1 LESEAD
7 VSILFGDAGSKP
19 AGAQGQGPEGQSAH
33 IKDGSD
39 AGFMADVIEASRT
52 TPVIVDFWATW
63 CGPCKQLGPALE
75 RAVEATKGAVKL
87 VKIDVDQN
95 PAVAGQLRVQSI
107 PTVYAFVDG
116 RPVDGFQG
124 ALPESQVKQ
133 FVERLIGPAEP
144 GEIDDLLALA
154 AESLQVG
161 DVGGA
166 AQAYAQALQ
175 IDAANVKAIAGLAR
189 LYLQNGDAERAGEV
203 LAMAPADAKDADLD
217 SVRTALKLA
226 GSASAETQTLEQR
239 LQADPDDYGTRLEL
253 AKAHAARGAYDK
265 AADQLLH
272 IIQRDREWNDQA
284 ARKQLLEV
292 FEAAG
297 PTSDVAKLGR
307 KRLSAILFS

>member
-1 LESEAD
+1 M
-7 VSILFGDAGSKP
+7 LFGDAANKP
-19 AGAQGQGPEGQSAH
+19 AGAPGPGAH

-39 AGFMADVIEASRT
+39 ATFMADVIEASRQ

-75 RAVEATKGAVKL
+75 KAVEAAKGAVKL
-87 VKIDVDQN
+87 VKIDVDKN

-107 PTVYAFVDG
+107 PTVYAFIDG

-133 FVERLIGPAEP
+133 FVDRLTGPPEP
-144 GEIDDLLALA
+144 GEIDDVLALA
-154 AESLQVG
+154 AESLKLG
-161 DVGGA
+161 DAGGA

-175 IDAANVKAIAGLAR
+175 IDPQNVKAIAGLAR
-189 LYLQNGDAERAGEV
+189 CYLMGGDVEGARELA
-203 LAMAPADAKDADLD
+203 AMAPADAKDADLD
-217 SVRTALKLA
+217 SVRAALKLA
-226 GSASAETQTLEQR
+226 EAPASETQGLEQR
-239 LQADPDDYGTRLEL
+239 LAADPDDHQARLDL
-253 AKAHAARGAYDK
+253 AKALAGRGAYDE
-265 AADQLLH
+265 AADQLLR

-297 PTSDVAKLGR
+297 PMSDTAKQGR